1 MTANTSTTAP
11 GPAGHHTRRRY
22 EVRHVTRYR
31 YEEDVTASFERAML
45 RPRETP
51 QQRVLEH
58 AIEITPEPD
67 RLDESLDAFGNYTH
81 YVEISTP
88 HTELTVLKRSLI
100 EIEWPLADLSSL
112 NRWTVRSA
120 ADALAADPAVDA
132 FERAAATLPS
142 RMVTLEREVREFAAA
157 LLPDDRPLGE
167 AIEAVYREI
176 HAGFRYDQGATS
188 VSTTLPELLHARA
201 GVCQD
206 FAHLGVAC
214 FRAVGLPARYVSGYI
229 ETTPAP
235 GTVKLEGSDASHA
248 WVSVMVPGGGW
259 VDLDPT
265 NNHLADSRYIVT
277 AWGRDYRDVSP
288 LKGIIFTEGKGSTLS
303 VAVDVTRVG

>member
-1 MTANTSTTAP
+1 MID
-11 GPAGHHTRRRY
+11 HHSRRRY
-22 EVRHVTRYR
+22 EVRHRTAYT
-31 YEEDVTASFERAML
+31 YSDDVTASFERAML
-45 RPRETP
+45 RPRETEH
-51 QQRVLEH
+51 QKVLDH
-58 AIEITPEPD
+58 AIEISPEPD
-67 RLDESLDAFGNYTH
+67 RLDESVDAFGNWTH

-88 HTELTVLKRSLI
+88 HTELVVAKRTI
-100 EIEWPLADLSSL
+100 VEIAWPLADLAAL
-112 NRWTVRSA
+112 NAWTVESA
-120 ADALAADPAVDA
+120 AAFLRTAPDVDPFEHAAY
-132 FERAAATLPS
+132 TLPS
-142 RMVTLEREVREFAAA
+142 TMVTLEDEVRAFAHV
-157 LLPDDRPLGE
+157 LLPGNRPLGE

-176 HAGFRYDQGATS
+176 YSGFTYSQGVTS
-188 VSTTLPELLHARA
+188 VSTTLPEVLAARA

-214 FRAVGLPARYVSGYI
+214 LRAVGLPARYVSGYI

-248 WVSVMVPGGGW
+248 WVGVLTPGGW

-288 LKGIIFTEGKGSTLS
+288 LKGIIFTEGSGSTLT
-303 VAVDVTRVG
+303 VAVDVKRLD